1 VLNKFVSVIG
11 NNARPDARNV
21 FVSLPFPSPDDE
33 AEEVSDDE
41 DAITVLI
48 IFFPGDDDDDD
59 EDEEDAR
66 VFVDFLVASPG
77 DDSDVTVALIA
88 DVSKVSRAVNFL
100 WKYLKTC
107 NHNERMNIHVT
118 TRCSLWF
125 PTANAKERWGQN
137 DEKKLNKLRSSK
149 CLSLFISF
157 FGGWIFQPNLAFLT
171 TER

>member
-1 VLNKFVSVIG
+1 MLNKFVSVIG

-41 DAITVLI
+41 DAIIVLI
-48 IFFPGDDDDDD
+48 IFFPGDED
-59 EDEEDAR
+59 DEEDAR

-88 DVSKVSRAVNFL
+88 DVSKVSRVVNFL

-107 NHNERMNIHVT
+107 NHNE
-118 TRCSLWF
+118 
-125 PTANAKERWGQN
+125 
-137 DEKKLNKLRSSK
+137 LN
-149 CLSLFISF
+149 
-157 FGGWIFQPNLAFLT
+157 
-171 TER
+171 E

>member
-1 VLNKFVSVIG
+1 MNENASEPNRFDQCVKVSTDVKSGNCSASWKSKNVVRVSGVLNKFVSVIG

-41 DAITVLI
+41 DAIIVLI
-48 IFFPGDDDDDD
+48 IFFPGDDDDDN

-107 NHNERMNIHVT
+107 NHNE
-118 TRCSLWF
+118 
-125 PTANAKERWGQN
+125 
-137 DEKKLNKLRSSK
+137 
-149 CLSLFISF
+149 
-157 FGGWIFQPNLAFLT
+157 
-171 TER
+171 

>member
-41 DAITVLI
+41 DAIIVLI
-48 IFFPGDDDDDD
+48 IFFPGDED
-59 EDEEDAR
+59 DEEDAR

-88 DVSKVSRAVNFL
+88 DVPKVSRVVNFL

-107 NHNERMNIHVT
+107 NHNE
-118 TRCSLWF
+118 
-125 PTANAKERWGQN
+125 
-137 DEKKLNKLRSSK
+137 LN
-149 CLSLFISF
+149 
-157 FGGWIFQPNLAFLT
+157 
-171 TER
+171 E

>member
-1 VLNKFVSVIG
+1 MLNKFVSVIG

-41 DAITVLI
+41 DAIIVLI
-48 IFFPGDDDDDD
+48 IFFPGDED
-59 EDEEDAR
+59 DEEDAR

-88 DVSKVSRAVNFL
+88 DVSKVSRVVNFL

-107 NHNERMNIHVT
+107 NHNE
-118 TRCSLWF
+118 
-125 PTANAKERWGQN
+125 
-137 DEKKLNKLRSSK
+137 
-149 CLSLFISF
+149 
-157 FGGWIFQPNLAFLT
+157 
-171 TER
+171 

>member
-1 VLNKFVSVIG
+1 MLNKFVSVIG

-41 DAITVLI
+41 DAIIVLI
-48 IFFPGDDDDDD
+48 IFFPGDED
-59 EDEEDAR
+59 DEEDAR

-88 DVSKVSRAVNFL
+88 DVPKVSRVVNFL

-107 NHNERMNIHVT
+107 NHNE
-118 TRCSLWF
+118 
-125 PTANAKERWGQN
+125 
-137 DEKKLNKLRSSK
+137 LN
-149 CLSLFISF
+149 
-157 FGGWIFQPNLAFLT
+157 
-171 TER
+171 E

>member
-1 VLNKFVSVIG
+1 MLNKFVSVIG

-41 DAITVLI
+41 DAIIVLI
-48 IFFPGDDDDDD
+48 IFFPGDED
-59 EDEEDAR
+59 DEEDAR

-88 DVSKVSRAVNFL
+88 DVPKVSRVVIFL

-107 NHNERMNIHVT
+107 NHNE
-118 TRCSLWF
+118 
-125 PTANAKERWGQN
+125 
-137 DEKKLNKLRSSK
+137 LN
-149 CLSLFISF
+149 
-157 FGGWIFQPNLAFLT
+157 
-171 TER
+171 E

>member
-1 VLNKFVSVIG
+1 MLNKFVSVIG

-41 DAITVLI
+41 DAIIVLI
-48 IFFPGDDDDDD
+48 IFFPGDDDDDN

-107 NHNERMNIHVT
+107 NHNE
-118 TRCSLWF
+118 
-125 PTANAKERWGQN
+125 
-137 DEKKLNKLRSSK
+137 
-149 CLSLFISF
+149 
-157 FGGWIFQPNLAFLT
+157 
-171 TER
+171 